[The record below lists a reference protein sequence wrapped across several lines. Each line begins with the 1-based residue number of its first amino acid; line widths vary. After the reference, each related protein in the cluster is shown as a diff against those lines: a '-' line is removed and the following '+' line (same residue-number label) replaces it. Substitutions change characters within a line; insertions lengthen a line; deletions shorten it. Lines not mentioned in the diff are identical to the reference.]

1 MGCVQQF
8 VKTKNNSTSLAEL
21 NGRSWNTSST
31 VLRNVK
37 AVYVGQKETWKR
49 DAVIYAELD
58 CGAVV
63 QILCTHSDR
72 KVPIFFID
80 N

>member
-8 VKTKNNSTSLAEL
+8 VKTKNNSTSLMLL
-21 NGRSWNTSST
+21 NEKSNHTSST